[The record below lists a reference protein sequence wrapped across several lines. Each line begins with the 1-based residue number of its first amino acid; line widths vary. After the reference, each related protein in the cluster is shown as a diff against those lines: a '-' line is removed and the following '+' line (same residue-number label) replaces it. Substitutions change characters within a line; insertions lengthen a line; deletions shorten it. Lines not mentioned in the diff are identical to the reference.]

1 MRTFRLDSGGIVYT
15 IIRECIL
22 QNTGLGVRR
31 TKEES
36 EQTRRQIIAAAR
48 RVFAR
53 QGVRRTTL
61 EEVARAAGV
70 TRGAIYWHFAGKTEL
85 FYAMR
90 EQVSLPTIDTGFAA
104 TTSDGAD
111 PLGSAERYLREV
123 IASLEDPAARETFR
137 IMTFKCEY
145 VDELGRELDRQ
156 RSRCADLTGK
166 LAQVYRRARRSGQ
179 LRAELAPA
187 TAATATCSFLIGL
200 VRLWLMDRAGGP
212 IRSSADTVIRSHID
226 SYRNGR

>member
-1 MRTFRLDSGGIVYT
+1 M
-15 IIRECIL
+15 
-22 QNTGLGVRR
+22 RR

-90 EQVSLPTIDTGFAA
+90 EQVSLPTIDTGFASSGA
-104 TTSDGAD
+104 DAAD
-111 PLGSAERYLREV
+111 PLGSAERYLRGV
-123 IASLEDPAARETFR
+123 VASLDEPAARETFR
-137 IMTFKCEY
+137 IMIFKCEY
-145 VDELGRELDRQ
+145 VGELGRELDRQ
-156 RSRCADLTGK
+156 RSRCTELTGR
-166 LAQVYRRARRSGQ
+166 LSHIYRRARRAGH
-179 LRAELAPA
+179 LRRGLAPDP
-187 TAATATCSFLIGL
+187 AASATCSFLIGL
-200 VRLWLMDRAGGP
+200 VRLWLMDKPRGPVRSTAGA
-212 IRSSADTVIRSHID
+212 IIKSHID
-226 SYRNGR
+226 SYRRNGR

>member
-1 MRTFRLDSGGIVYT
+1 M
-15 IIRECIL
+15 
-22 QNTGLGVRR
+22 RR
-31 TKEES
+31 TKEDS

-90 EQVSLPTIDTGFAA
+90 EQVSLPTIDTGFASSA
-104 TTSDGAD
+104 ADAAD
-111 PLGSAERYLREV
+111 PLGSAERFLRGV
-123 IASLEDPAARETFR
+123 IVALDDPAARETFR

-145 VDELGRELDRQ
+145 VGELERELGRQ
-156 RSRCADLTGK
+156 RSRCADLYGK
-166 LAQVYRRARRSGQ
+166 LAQVYRRAQRAGHLRRG
-179 LRAELAPA
+179 LAP
-187 TAATATCSFLIGL
+187 TSAALATCSFLIGL
-200 VRLWLMDRAGGP
+200 VRLWLMDRSRGP
-212 IRSSADTVIRSHID
+212 IRSAAHTIIKSHID
-226 SYRNGR
+226 SYRPGGR